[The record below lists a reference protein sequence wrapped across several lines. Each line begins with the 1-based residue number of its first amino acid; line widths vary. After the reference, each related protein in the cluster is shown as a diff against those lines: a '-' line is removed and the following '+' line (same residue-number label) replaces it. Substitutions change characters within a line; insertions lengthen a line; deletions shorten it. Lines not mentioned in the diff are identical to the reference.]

1 MNVNL
6 KYTQPKLF
14 YGQEIQTKTH
24 SFKPKRIV
32 LSVVTQKPLIM
43 VTLNPLVIMLVFA
56 LYLREWMNMEKLLLV
71 MDLNMN

>member
-24 SFKPKRIV
+24 SIECSDTETFDNGHPKPV
-32 LSVVTQKPLIM
+32 GDHAGFC
-43 VTLNPLVIMLVFA
+43 LVFERMDEHGKVTFGDGSK
-56 LYLREWMNMEKLLLV
+56 YELV
-71 MDLNMN
+71 DVS